1 MYQLLD
7 MHASYEKISKY
18 KLNLKA
24 TIWITASLQVNFS
37 SKIPYLKNILL

>member
-7 MHASYEKISKY
+7 MHASYEKVSKY
-18 KLNLKA
+18 NLKLK
-24 TIWITASLQVNFS
+24 TKIWITASLQVNFS